1 MYAAILTEFYVRLA
15 IRNGLRCAVEL
26 DDYFYSVTGPVPPGC
41 RRGCFPVPHHRLQVT
56 SRLSTLAAVAAVFL
70 LAPSLVIAQAQI
82 TTPPNGL
89 PPGLGSGTL
98 PASPPEGRLDAGPT
112 AAKPAFKELR
122 LDAQTGALNSFVR
135 VGPATN
141 GQGQGAVESRS
152 SGSSATGN
160 PSERRSPELFK
171 LGGNIKF

>member
-1 MYAAILTEFYVRLA
+1 M
-15 IRNGLRCAVEL
+15 
-26 DDYFYSVTGPVPPGC
+26 
-41 RRGCFPVPHHRLQVT
+41 T
-56 SRLSTLAAVAAVFL
+56 SRLSAFAAFAAAFL
-70 LAPSLVIAQAQI
+70 LAPSLAIAQAQI
-82 TTPPNGL
+82 TTAPNGL

-141 GQGQGAVESRS
+141 GQGQGSAESRS
-152 SGSSATGN
+152 SGSSVTGN
-160 PSERRSPELFK
+160 PNERRSPELFK
-171 LGGNIKF
+171 FGGNIKF